1 MGLNVGSLGVGVVSY
16 LYWILLKHISVLG
29 ISWCQLILAGLA
41 NIYYVVI
48 IEWLLYYIGS
58 SFLSPLPWS
67 NCNNEWNSPN
77 CITSRGV
84 LKGNSLS
91 MNASIASNN
100 DSVTYMS
107 NTTTTLIGY
116 GNGTAY
122 VTAQEEFWQ

>member
-1 MGLNVGSLGVGVVSY
+1 
-16 LYWILLKHISVLG
+16 
-29 ISWCQLILAGLA
+29 
-41 NIYYVVI
+41 
-48 IEWLLYYIGS
+48 
-58 SFLSPLPWS
+58 
-67 NCNNEWNSPN
+67 
-77 CITSRGV
+77 
-84 LKGNSLS
+84 